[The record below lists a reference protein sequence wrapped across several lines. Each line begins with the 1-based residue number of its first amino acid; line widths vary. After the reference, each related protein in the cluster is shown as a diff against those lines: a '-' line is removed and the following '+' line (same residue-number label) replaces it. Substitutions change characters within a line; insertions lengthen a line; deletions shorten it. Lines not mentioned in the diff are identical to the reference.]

1 MTTEYANHNPAA
13 VSSDND
19 NVYSS
24 AMVQQIKITSD
35 HFFFFKKKKKKK
47 KRRTDSEEFVI

>member
-35 HFFFFKKKKKKK
+35 HFFLKKKKKKK